1 LKQLF
6 FTLDG
11 SSSPRREKENPM
23 GAMTP
28 NNLGRRRAVV
38 TGASQGLGRAF
49 ASCLVERGYDLVLA
63 ALPGTGLPA
72 LAESLRSCGIRVAAV
87 ECDLASNAG
96 RAALLAAEGAAGGSL
111 SLLVNNVGV
120 GTNGFFD
127 RLPYEA
133 TQSALDINLGATLA
147 ITYGLVRSLAAG
159 AGASGG
165 ARIITVASLAA
176 FYPMP
181 LFAVYS
187 STKAFLLNWSLA
199 LRHELAQLGIGVTV
213 LAPGGM
219 YTSDEIR
226 EKVRSQGLGGRLSTM
241 EPKDVAEFAL
251 QAACRNKAVAIPGAF
266 NKLLWF
272 AGSHAPKN
280 FVAAS
285 ILARWKRAMARLPG
299 TESTCSRA

>member
-1 LKQLF
+1 M
-6 FTLDG
+6 
-11 SSSPRREKENPM
+11 S
-23 GAMTP
+23 AMTP
-28 NNLGRRRAVV
+28 SSFGRPRAVV

-49 ASCLVERGYDLVLA
+49 ASCLAESGYDLVLA

-72 LAESLRSCGIRVAAV
+72 LAESLRSGGGRVAAV
-87 ECDLASNAG
+87 ECDLASDEG

-111 SLLVNNVGV
+111 TLLVNNVGV
-120 GTNGFFD
+120 GANGLFD

-165 ARIITVASLAA
+165 ARIITVASLA
-176 FYPMP
+176 
-181 LFAVYS
+181 
-187 STKAFLLNWSLA
+187 
-199 LRHELAQLGIGVTV
+199 LRHELASLGIGVTV

-226 EKVRSQGLGGRLSTM
+226 EKVRSQGLSGRLSTM

-251 QAACRNKAVAIPGAF
+251 QAAARNKAVAIPGAF

-285 ILARWKRAMARLPG
+285 ILARWKRAMSRLPG

>member
-1 LKQLF
+1 MSAV
-6 FTLDG
+6 TST
-11 SSSPRREKENPM
+11 SSTRP
-23 GAMTP
+23 
-28 NNLGRRRAVV
+28 RAVV

-49 ASCLVERGYDLVLA
+49 ALRLAERGYDLVLA

-72 LAESLRSCGIRVAAV
+72 LAESLRSRGGEVAAV
-87 ECDLASNAG
+87 ECDLAGEDG
-96 RAALLAAEGAAGGSL
+96 RAALLAAGSGAGSPL
-111 SLLVNNVGV
+111 ALLVNNVGV
-120 GTNGFFD
+120 GANGLFD

-133 TQSALDINLGATLA
+133 TKSTLDINLGATLA
-147 ITYGLVRSLAAG
+147 ITYGLVPSLAA
-159 AGASGG
+159 AAPG

-199 LRHELAQLGIGVTV
+199 LRHELASLGIGVTV

-251 QAACRNKAVAIPGAF
+251 RAAARDKAVAIPGAF

-280 FVAAS
+280 LVAAS
-285 ILARWKRAMARLPG
+285 ILARWKRAMSRLPG

>member
-1 LKQLF
+1 
-6 FTLDG
+6 
-11 SSSPRREKENPM
+11 M

-28 NNLGRRRAVV
+28 DNLDRPKAVV

-49 ASCLVERGYDLVLA
+49 ASCLAERGYDLVLA

-72 LAESLRSCGIRVAAV
+72 LAESLRSGGGRVAAV
-87 ECDLASNAG
+87 ECDLASDEG

-111 SLLVNNVGV
+111 ALLVNNVGV
-120 GTNGFFD
+120 GANGLFD

-147 ITYGLVRSLAAG
+147 ITYGLVPTLA

-199 LRHELAQLGIGVTV
+199 LRHELAPLGIGVTV

-226 EKVRSQGLGGRLSTM
+226 EKVRSQGLSGRLSTM

-251 QAACRNKAVAIPGAF
+251 QAAGRNKAVAIPGAF

-285 ILARWKRAMARLPG
+285 ILARWKRAMSRLPG